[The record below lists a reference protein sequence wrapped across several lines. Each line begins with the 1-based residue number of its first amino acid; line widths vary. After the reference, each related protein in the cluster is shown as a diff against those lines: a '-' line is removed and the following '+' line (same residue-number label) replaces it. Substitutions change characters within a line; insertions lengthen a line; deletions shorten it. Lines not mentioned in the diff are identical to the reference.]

1 MRSISVKITFV
12 LVVVSIIGALFTSFY
27 IQNQTQKAFDNFIR
41 DQDQQVLVEALTE
54 YYSATGSWEGAN
66 IPFQQVYP
74 FAQHNNQAGGQQ
86 GNQPNTNIPFTLV
99 SSSGKIIDTNPGP
112 GGPKPGATVPLE
124 EIEKGISLEVE
135 GKVVGWLIPATI
147 QGPRNN
153 PQKNFLNT
161 VQQGLVI
168 SSIVTLLIALILGG
182 FLIQSFTRP
191 IRKLAG
197 ATEKVSGGELGYQV
211 DIQSKDELGKLAS
224 SFNRMSADLE
234 KADLAR
240 KQMTADIA
248 HDLRTP
254 LTILQGYTEVLSEG
268 KMAGTPEIYQTM
280 HQQAQYLGYLI
291 DDLKTLSLLD
301 SEELNF
307 QIQNVDPAL
316 ILQQVKSAFLPLA
329 QEKGIDFSLEG
340 ESNLPRVDLDP
351 GRLTQILGNLINN
364 AIQVLSF
371 GGKIV
376 LKSYQEGDKLILEV
390 ADDGPGISEKNLP
403 LIFNRSFRTDSS
415 RSSEFGSSG
424 LGLAITKKLVEAQGG
439 EITAVST
446 LGEKTIFRVTFPTS

>member
-1 MRSISVKITFV
+1 MRSLSVKITLV

-27 IQNQTQKAFDNFIR
+27 IQNRTQKAFDNFIR

-54 YYSATGSWEGAN
+54 YYSANGSWEDAH

-74 FAQHNNQAGGQQ
+74 FTQHNNQAGGQQ
-86 GNQPNTNIPFTLV
+86 GNQPNNNVPFILT
-99 SSSGKIIDTNPGP
+99 SPSGEIIDTNPGP
-112 GGPKPGATVPLE
+112 GGPKPGATVPLDE
-124 EIEKGISLEVE
+124 VEKGISLEVE
-135 GKVVGWLIPATI
+135 GEIVGWLTPAQL
-147 QGPRNN
+147 QGARNN
-153 PQKNFLNT
+153 PQKDFLNT

-168 SSIVTLLIALILGG
+168 SSIVTLLIALTLGG
-182 FLIQSFTRP
+182 LLIQSFTRP

-197 ATEKVSGGELGYQV
+197 ATEKVAGGELGFQV

-224 SFNRMSADLE
+224 SFNRMSTDLE

-254 LTILQGYTEVLSEG
+254 LTILQGYTEVLNEG
-268 KMAGTPEIYQTM
+268 KMIGTTEIYQTM
-280 HQQAQYLGYLI
+280 HQQSQHLGYLI

-301 SEELNF
+301 SEELTF
-307 QIQNVDPAL
+307 QIQNIDPAL
-316 ILQQVKSAFLPLA
+316 ILQQVESAFLPLA
-329 QEKGIDFSLEG
+329 KEKGIKLSLEG
-340 ESNLPRVDLDP
+340 ESDLPRVDLDP

-364 AIQVLSF
+364 ALQVLSP
-371 GGKIV
+371 GGKIE
-376 LKSYQEGDKLILEV
+376 LKSYLERNNLILEV
-390 ADDGPGISEKNLP
+390 ADDGPGISENNLP

-424 LGLAITKKLVEAQGG
+424 LGLSITKKLVEAQNGSISVESAPG
-439 EITAVST
+439 EGTTFQVVFPAV
-446 LGEKTIFRVTFPTS
+446 